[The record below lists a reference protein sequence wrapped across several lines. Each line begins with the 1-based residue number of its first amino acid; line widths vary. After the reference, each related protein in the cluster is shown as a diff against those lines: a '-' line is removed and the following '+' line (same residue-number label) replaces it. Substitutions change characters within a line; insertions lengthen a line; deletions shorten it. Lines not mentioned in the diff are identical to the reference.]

1 MFIIVKAAPNP
12 VEVLVDIL
20 DGAFEVSLLFPS
32 KIESGGSV
40 IGLTLSMLRIE

>member
-1 MFIIVKAAPNP
+1 MFITVKAAPNP

-40 IGLTLSMLRIE
+40 IGLTLSILRIK